1 MKKNSFI
8 YGSIILATVNFIVR
22 FIGFCYKI
30 ILSKLIGPEGI
41 GLFQMVFPVLMFF
54 VTITTAGIPIA
65 VSKLVAKQNSVHNLK
80 GAKKV
85 FKIALYITF
94 LIAFV
99 LSLIILIGS
108 NYISLKILKN
118 KEINESIIMLAPAV
132 LIISISS
139 VFRGYFYGM
148 KKISPAG
155 MAQIIEQIIRIAFVL
170 GIIYYMYPVSSKL
183 GAFIAVC
190 GISIGEIAGLIWM
203 ILNYKLFGK
212 NKTISSSKPV
222 YTIQILSQI
231 FYISI
236 PITISR
242 LINVS
247 MQLINAVLIPQRL
260 IVAGYSQTEAVSI
273 FGRVIGM
280 SMPIIFLPYIVTSA
294 LVVNII
300 PNLSEELALK
310 RYKMIKNDIL
320 LSLRITLLISI
331 PLTFVYIFFSKPIAM
346 FFYEDKIVGIYLGIL
361 GYSTIFL
368 SLQHVLSGILHGLGK
383 QVIATVNY
391 LIGMLI
397 QILCTYFLVGN
408 PIFGIKGFFLGF
420 ISATIIISL
429 LHYISIIK
437 IMKIDFNT
445 IDYIIKP
452 ILSSVS
458 ITAIILIIYNYLRS
472 LNTQNY
478 INFLVCLFIGVFT
491 YFLILALIKGL
502 PPSLLKKLLHKNN
515 P

>member
-8 YGSIILATVNFIVR
+8 YGSIILAIVNFIVR

-54 VTITTAGIPIA
+54 ITITTAGIPIA
-65 VSKLVAKQNSVHNLK
+65 VSKLVAKQNSINNLK
-80 GAKKV
+80 GAKKI
-85 FKIALYITF
+85 FKIALLITI
-94 LIAFV
+94 LIAII

-108 NYISLKILKN
+108 SYISLKILKN
-118 KEINESIIMLAPAV
+118 EEVNKSIIMLAPAV

-139 VFRGYFYGM
+139 IFRGYFYGM

-155 MAQIIEQIIRIAFVL
+155 IAQIIEQIVRITFVL
-170 GIIYYMYPVSSKL
+170 GMIYYMYPVSSKL

-203 ILNYKLFGK
+203 MLNYKLFSK
-212 NKTISSSKPV
+212 NSTISSYKPIH
-222 YTIQILSQI
+222 TIQIISQI
-231 FYISI
+231 FYISV

-260 IVAGYSQTEAVSI
+260 IVAGYSQTEAISI

-280 SMPIIFLPYIVTSA
+280 SMPILFLPYIVTSA
-294 LVVNII
+294 LVINII

-331 PLTFVYIFFSKPIAM
+331 PLTFIYIFFSEPIAM
-346 FFYEDKIVGIYLGIL
+346 FFYEDKVVGIYLGIL

-383 QVIATVNY
+383 QITATINY

-397 QILCTYFLVGN
+397 QISATYFLVGN
-408 PIFGIKGFFLGF
+408 PIFGIKGFFIGF

-437 IMKIDFNT
+437 IMKINFN
-445 IDYIIKP
+445 IIEYIIKP
-452 ILSSVS
+452 IISSIS
-458 ITAIILIIYNYLRS
+458 MIIVTLIIYNHLIS

-478 INFLVCLFIGVFT
+478 INFLICLSVGGLT
-491 YFLILALIKGL
+491 YFLILTLIKGL
-502 PPSLLKKLLHKNN
+502 PPSLLKKLLQKK
-515 P
+515 

>member
-1 MKKNSFI
+1 
-8 YGSIILATVNFIVR
+8 
-22 FIGFCYKI
+22 
-30 ILSKLIGPEGI
+30 
-41 GLFQMVFPVLMFF
+41 MVFPVLMFF
-54 VTITTAGIPIA
+54 ITITTAGIPIA
-65 VSKLVAKQNSVHNLK
+65 VSKLVAKQNSIHNLK
-80 GAKKV
+80 GAKKI
-85 FKIALYITF
+85 FKIALFITF

-99 LSLIILIGS
+99 LSLIILLGS
-108 NYISLKILKN
+108 DYISLKILKN
-118 KEINESIIMLAPAV
+118 KEINKSIIMLAPAV

-170 GIIYYMYPVSSKL
+170 GIIYYMYPVNSKL

-203 ILNYKLFGK
+203 IFNYKIFSKTK
-212 NKTISSSKPV
+212 NISSSKSI
-222 YTIQILSQI
+222 YTVQILSQI
-231 FYISI
+231 FYISV

-247 MQLINAVLIPQRL
+247 LQVVNAVLIPQRL
-260 IVAGYSQTEAVSI
+260 IVAGYSQSEAVSI

-294 LVVNII
+294 LVINII
-300 PNLSEELALK
+300 PNISEELALK
-310 RYKMIKNDIL
+310 RYRMIKNDIL

-331 PLTFVYIFFSKPIAM
+331 PLTFIYIFFSEPIAM
-346 FFYEDKIVGIYLGIL
+346 FFYDDRIVGIYLGIL

-397 QILCTYFLVGN
+397 QISSTYFLVGN

-437 IMKIDFNT
+437 IMKVNLNI

-452 ILSSVS
+452 IISSVGMTS
-458 ITAIILIIYNYLRS
+458 MTLFTYNYLNS

-478 INFLVCLFIGVFT
+478 FNFLVCLFVGGLT
-491 YFLILALIKGL
+491 YFLILILIKGL
-502 PPSLLKKLLHKNN
+502 PPSLLKKLLHKK
-515 P
+515 

>member
-1 MKKNSFI
+1 
-8 YGSIILATVNFIVR
+8 
-22 FIGFCYKI
+22 
-30 ILSKLIGPEGI
+30 
-41 GLFQMVFPVLMFF
+41 MVFPVLMLFI
-54 VTITTAGIPIA
+54 TITTAGIPIA
-65 VSKLVAKQNSVHNLK
+65 VSKLVAKQNSIHNTK

-94 LIAFV
+94 LIALI
-99 LSLIILIGS
+99 LSFIILIGS
-108 NYISLKILKN
+108 DYISLKLLKN
-118 KEINESIIMLAPAV
+118 KEINKSIIMLAPAV

-148 KKISPAG
+148 KQISPAG
-155 MAQIIEQIIRIAFVL
+155 IAQIIEQITRIAFVL
-170 GIIYYMYPVSSKL
+170 GIIYYMYPISSKL

-203 ILNYKLFGK
+203 VLNYKLFGK
-212 NKTISSSKPV
+212 NKAISSSKPL

-231 FYISI
+231 FYISV

-247 MQLINAVLIPQRL
+247 VQLINAVLIPQRL

-280 SMPIIFLPYIVTSA
+280 SMPIIFLPCIVTSA
-294 LVVNII
+294 LVINII

-310 RYKMIKNDIL
+310 RYKMIKSNIL

-331 PLTFVYIFFSKPIAM
+331 PLTFIYIFFSEPIAM
-346 FFYEDKIVGIYLGIL
+346 FFYRDKIVGIYLGIL

-368 SLQHVLSGILHGLGK
+368 SLQHILSGILHGLGK
-383 QVIATVNY
+383 QIIATINY
-391 LIGMLI
+391 LIGILI
-397 QILCTYFLVGN
+397 QISSTYFLVGN

-420 ISATIIISL
+420 ILATIIISL
-429 LHYISIIK
+429 LHYISIIR
-437 IMKIDFNT
+437 IMKINFNT
-445 IDYIIKP
+445 IDYIVKP
-452 ILSSVS
+452 IISSVS
-458 ITAIILIIYNYLRS
+458 MTAIILIIYNYLKS

-478 INFLVCLFIGVFT
+478 INFLVCLFVGGLA
-491 YFLILALIKGL
+491 YFLILTLIKGL
-502 PPSLLKKLLHKNN
+502 PPSLLKKLLYNKNN

>member
-1 MKKNSFI
+1 
-8 YGSIILATVNFIVR
+8 
-22 FIGFCYKI
+22 
-30 ILSKLIGPEGI
+30 
-41 GLFQMVFPVLMFF
+41 MFF
-54 VTITTAGIPIA
+54 ITITTAGIPIA
-65 VSKLVAKQNSVHNLK
+65 VSKLVAKQNSIHNLK
-80 GAKKV
+80 GAKKI
-85 FKIALYITF
+85 FKIALFITF

-99 LSLIILIGS
+99 LSLIILLCS
-108 NYISLKILKN
+108 DYISLKILKN
-118 KEINESIIMLAPAV
+118 KEINKSIIMLAPAV

-170 GIIYYMYPVSSKL
+170 GIIYYMYPVNSKL

-203 ILNYKLFGK
+203 VFNYKIFPKTK
-212 NKTISSSKPV
+212 NISSSKPI
-222 YTIQILSQI
+222 YTVQILSQI
-231 FYISI
+231 FYISV

-247 MQLINAVLIPQRL
+247 LQVVNAVLIPQRL
-260 IVAGYSQTEAVSI
+260 IAAGYSQSEAVSI

-294 LVVNII
+294 LVINII
-300 PNLSEELALK
+300 PNISEELALK
-310 RYKMIKNDIL
+310 RYRMIKNDIL

-331 PLTFVYIFFSKPIAM
+331 PLTFIYIFFSEPIAM
-346 FFYEDKIVGIYLGIL
+346 FFYGDKIVGIYLGIL

-397 QILCTYFLVGN
+397 QISLTYFLVGN

-437 IMKIDFNT
+437 IMKVNFNI

-452 ILSSVS
+452 IISSVGM
-458 ITAIILIIYNYLRS
+458 TAMILLTYNYLNS

-478 INFLVCLFIGVFT
+478 LNFLVCLFVGGLT
-491 YFLILALIKGL
+491 YFLILILIKGL
-502 PPSLLKKLLHKNN
+502 PPSLLKKLLYEKK
-515 P
+515 